1 VGSTRQIGYSG
12 KLTMKILIVIPT
24 YNESQNIEKLI
35 GSIFSI
41 SKNGLDIHILVVDDN
56 SPDGTAEIVTKIKEA
71 YPYRLNLLLR
81 DRKLGLGTAYISGF
95 IWGLERGYQLFVEMD
110 ADFSHNPH
118 YLPQMI
124 NKINSH
130 DFIIASRYI
139 KGGGVKGW
147 GILRKT
153 ISRFGS
159 IYAKTILGIPI
170 NDLTG
175 GYNIWKREV
184 LNGIDLG
191 NVKSEGYS
199 FQIELKY
206 RAHMRGFRFVEF
218 PIIFEDRFQGKSKM
232 SKRIILEALYRVWQ
246 LKFLSLR
253 K

>member
-1 VGSTRQIGYSG
+1 
-12 KLTMKILIVIPT
+12 MKILIVIPT

-71 YPYRLNLLLR
+71 YPHRLNLLLR

-147 GILRKT
+147 GVFRKT

>member
-1 VGSTRQIGYSG
+1 
-12 KLTMKILIVIPT
+12 
-24 YNESQNIEKLI
+24 
-35 GSIFSI
+35 
-41 SKNGLDIHILVVDDN
+41 
-56 SPDGTAEIVTKIKEA
+56 
-71 YPYRLNLLLR
+71 LR

-110 ADFSHNPH
+110 ADFSHNPL

-139 KGGGVKGW
+139 KGGGIKGW
-147 GILRKT
+147 GVFRKT

-191 NVKSEGYS
+191 KVKSEGYS

>member
-1 VGSTRQIGYSG
+1 
-12 KLTMKILIVIPT
+12 LTMKILIVIPT

-56 SPDGTAEIVTKIKEA
+56 SPDGTAEIVTKIKKA
-71 YPYRLNLLLR
+71 YPHRLNLLLR

-95 IWGLERGYQLFVEMD
+95 IWGLERRYQLFVEMD

-147 GILRKT
+147 GFFRKT

-170 NDLTG
+170 NDFTG

-191 NVKSEGYS
+191 KVKSEGYS